1 MLRMFAVAAAI
12 IAAGYVYLPAQE
24 SAAKIDTVV
33 SASIAKPDS
42 KEFTVSNMENGAVC
56 IVTRGKPL
64 STRSREVLASG
75 DCEQVWPGL
84 ATARN
89 WTDNGDGTVA
99 LTNDGGE
106 AILTLGF
113 GDGVEYESLEPENAV
128 LALNSIG

>member
-1 MLRMFAVAAAI
+1 MLRMFAVGAII
-12 IAAGYVYLPAQE
+12 IAAAYVYLPVQE
-24 SAAKIDTVV
+24 SGAKIDPVT
-33 SASIAKPDS
+33 SASIGKPDDR
-42 KEFTVSNMENGAVC
+42 EFTVSNMENGAVC
-56 IVTRGKPL
+56 IVTRGKAL
-64 STRSREVLASG
+64 SARSREVQAGG

-84 ATARN
+84 ARARN

-128 LALNSIG
+128 VALNGIG

>member
-1 MLRMFAVAAAI
+1 MLRMFAVTAAI

-24 SAAKIDTVV
+24 GAARIDPVT
-33 SASIAKPDS
+33 SASVARPDN

-56 IVTRGKPL
+56 IVTRGKLL
-64 STRSREVLASG
+64 SSRSRQVQASA

-128 LALNSIG
+128 LALNGIG